1 MKSIKL
7 VSIFLLFFAENDLLA
22 QSPNRI
28 YVDNIKT
35 VLLHFPGNQMAM
47 PVINLNSNDQVELS
61 FDDIDGDTKYYYYT
75 YQLCNSD
82 WTPADIGQFNY
93 IKGFT
98 QNRIT
103 DYKYS
108 SVALTRYT
116 HYRILLPDP
125 NMSITRS
132 GNYIVKVFL
141 NGDTSQLVFTKRL
154 LVLDTKSDINAR
166 IVQPFD
172 PNLTAT
178 HQRIQFT
185 VNIKGLDQLNA
196 AQQIK
201 VIVLQNKRFDNA
213 VSDLKPNIIRGN
225 ELEFTNENAAIF
237 PGGREWR
244 YVDLTDFHLQSDRV
258 LKADY
263 NKNSIDVYLR
273 DDVPL
278 AGKPYLFYND
288 LNGSYSIQS
297 VRGTNPFW
305 EADYAT
311 VYFSFVPPNGVAY
324 TDKDIYLFGQLTN
337 YNFTDSVR
345 MVFNPEKGKYET
357 HLFLKQGY
365 YNYTYLAVDKSNPT
379 NYSGLDGNFFETE
392 NLYTILIYYRSFG
405 SRADEFIGMGNF
417 DSHAEQPLNY

>member
-1 MKSIKL
+1 MKSIKV
-7 VSIFLLFFAENDLLA
+7 VSIFLLFFAGNKLLA

-61 FDDIDGDTKYYYYT
+61 FDDLDGDTKYYYYT

-82 WTPADIGQFNY
+82 WTPANIGQFDY

-116 HYRILLPDP
+116 HYRIMLPER
-125 NMSITRS
+125 NMYLTRS

-154 LVLDTKSDINAR
+154 MVLDTKSDINAR
-166 IVQPFD
+166 IIQPFD
-172 PNLTAT
+172 PNLANN

-185 VNIKGLDQLNA
+185 VTTKGLDQLNA

-201 VIVLQNKRFDNA
+201 VVVVQNRRLDNA
-213 VSDLKPNIIRGN
+213 VTNLKPNIVRGN
-225 ELEFTNENAAIF
+225 KLEYTNENAAIF

-258 LKADY
+258 LTADY
-263 NKNSIDVYLR
+263 KRHSTDVFLR
-273 DDVPL
+273 DDGPL
-278 AGKPYLFYND
+278 TGPYLFYND
-288 LNGSYSIQS
+288 LDGAYYISAI
-297 VRGTNPFW
+297 RGTNPFW

-311 VYFSFVPPNGVAY
+311 VYFSFVPPNGIPY
-324 TDKDIYLFGQLTN
+324 PDKDIYLFGQLTN
-337 YNFTDSVR
+337 YHFTDSLR
-345 MVFNPEKGKYET
+345 MVFNPEKKKYET

-365 YNYTYLAVDKSNPT
+365 YNYNYLAVDKNNPSL
-379 NYSGLDGNFFETE
+379 YSDLDGNFFETE
-392 NLYTILIYYRSFG
+392 NLYTVLVYYKSFS
-405 SRADEFIGMGNF
+405 SRADELIGMGNF
-417 DSHAEQPLNY
+417 NSKAEQPLNY

>member
-1 MKSIKL
+1 MKSIKV
-7 VSIFLLFFAENDLLA
+7 VSVFLLLFAGNKLMA
-22 QSPNRI
+22 QLPNHI
-28 YVDNIKT
+28 YVDNIKSL
-35 VLLHFPGNQMAM
+35 LLHFPGNQMAM

-61 FDDIDGDTKYYYYT
+61 FDDLDGDTKYYYYT

-82 WTPADIGQFNY
+82 WTPANIGQFDY

-98 QNRIT
+98 QDRIR

-116 HYRILLPDP
+116 HYRMMLPDP
-125 NMSITRS
+125 RMYLTRS

-154 LVLDTKSDINAR
+154 LVLDKKSDISAR
-166 IVQPFD
+166 IIQPFD
-172 PNLTAT
+172 PNLAST

-185 VNIKGLDQLNA
+185 VTTKGLDQLNS

-201 VIVLQNKRFDNA
+201 VVVLQNKRLDNA
-213 VSDLKPNIIRGN
+213 VSDLKPNMVRGN
-225 ELEFTNENAAIF
+225 KLEFTNENAAIF

-258 LKADY
+258 LTADY
-263 NKNSIDVYLR
+263 KRHSTDVFLR
-273 DDVPL
+273 DDGPRTS
-278 AGKPYLFYND
+278 PYLFYND

-297 VRGTNPFW
+297 IRGTNPFW

-311 VYFSFVPPNGVAY
+311 VYFSFVPPNGIPYA
-324 TDKDIYLFGQLTN
+324 DKDIYLFGQLTN
-337 YNFTDSVR
+337 YNFTDSLR
-345 MVFNPEKGKYET
+345 MVFNPEKKKYET

-365 YNYTYLAVDKSNPT
+365 YNYTYLAVDKNNPAV
-379 NYSGLDGNFFETE
+379 YSELDANFFETE
-392 NLYTILIYYRSFG
+392 NLYTILVYYRSFG
-405 SRADEFIGMGNF
+405 ARADELIGMGNF
-417 DSHAEQPLNY
+417 NSRAEQPLNY

>member
-1 MKSIKL
+1 MKSIK
-7 VSIFLLFFAENDLLA
+7 VVTIFLLFFAEHNLLA
-22 QSPNRI
+22 QSTSHI

-35 VLLHFPGNQMAM
+35 VLLHFPGNQLSM
-47 PVINLNSNDQVELS
+47 PVINLNSADQLQLS
-61 FDDIDGDTKYYYYT
+61 FDDLDGDTKYYYYT

-82 WTPADIGQFNY
+82 WTPANIGQFDY

-98 QNRIT
+98 QDRIK

-116 HYRILLPDP
+116 HYTILLPDQ
-125 NMSITRS
+125 NMNLTRS
-132 GNYIVKVFL
+132 GNYILKVFL

-154 LVLDTKSDINAR
+154 LVLDSKSDINAR

-172 PNLTAT
+172 PNLATT

-185 VNIKGLDQLNA
+185 VTTKGLDQLNA

-201 VIVLQNKRFDNA
+201 VVVLQNRRFDNA
-213 VSDLKPNIIRGN
+213 VSDLKPNIVRGN
-225 ELEFTNENAAIF
+225 KLEYTNENAAIF
-237 PGGREWR
+237 RGGREWR

-263 NKNSIDVYLR
+263 NRHSIDVYLR
-273 DDVPL
+273 DDRPL
-278 AGKPYLFYND
+278 TGPYIFYND
-288 LNGSYSIQS
+288 LNGAYSIQS

-311 VYFSFVPPNGVAY
+311 VYFSFVPPDGIAY
-324 TDKDIYLFGQLTN
+324 KDKDIYLFGQLTS
-337 YNFTDSVR
+337 YGLIDSLK
-345 MVFNPEKGKYET
+345 MIFNPGKGKYET

-365 YNYTYLAVDKSNPT
+365 YNYTYMAVDKNNPAV
-379 NYSGLDGNFFETE
+379 YSELDGSFFETE
-392 NLYTILIYYRSFG
+392 NLYTILVYYKSFG
-405 SRADEFIGMGNF
+405 SRADELIGIGNF
-417 DSHAEQPLNY
+417 NSKAEQPLNY